1 MSDADDVYVKVF
13 TSILYVE
20 IPLALLVIANL
31 YLAFGKP
38 GGGFVIGYNKIISL
52 LIAVIILAIIVCFIL
67 IISLP
72 DTEDDLSTAVVTGMI
87 FPLFLIIVY
96 SSIATFNFFKSSKST
111 PVSSGAPSSAA
122 PAAPAALTPAA
133 PAKGGG
139 RRHKRS
145 TKSKK

>member
-13 TSILYVE
+13 TSILYIE

-111 PVSSGAPSSAA
+111 PVSSGAPAS
-122 PAAPAALTPAA
+122 AAPAALTPAA